1 MRVKRYVVESMPTA
15 FQKIKSELGQ
25 NAVILNTKE
34 FKQGGFLGLFRKKR
48 IEVIAAS
55 EANKE
60 EKVIKQTKPLISE
73 LNSSQPTITKAETKS
88 ASESDVL
95 DEVKKL
101 KEFILKFH
109 TSDEN
114 SKIPN
119 HLKNIQFRLNEHE
132 FEAQLIDNII
142 QHIIEQHDEELSELS
157 ERKTNQIVR
166 NRLIE
171 LLSYHNIQGISPQT
185 KIAYFVG
192 PTGVGKT
199 TTIAKLAADQVLKY
213 NRKIGLITSDTYR
226 IAAIEQLKTY
236 ANILNVPLHIVNSPR
251 DFEIAIEKLQDVDVI
266 LMDTAGR
273 NFRNEMN
280 VSELKSLLKTMKQSE
295 TYLVLSLTTKYKD
308 MKTIANNFMK
318 FGIDKVLFTKMD
330 ETESLGNIFNFMN
343 EFPLKPSYITYGQNV
358 PDDVS
363 VLKYDEVID
372 RIMGDP

>member
-15 FQKIKSELGQ
+15 LQKIKSELGQ

-34 FKQGGFLGLFRKKR
+34 FKQGGFLGLYRKKR

-55 EANKE
+55 ETNKE
-60 EKVIKQTKPLISE
+60 EKVVKENKLQV
-73 LNSSQPTITKAETKS
+73 LNSSLSTITKDESTS
-88 ASESDVL
+88 ASDSDVL

-109 TSDEN
+109 TNEEN

-119 HLKNIQFRLNEHE
+119 HLKDLQLRLNEHE

-142 QHIIEQHDEELSELS
+142 QHIIEQHDEELSKLS
-157 ERKTNQIVR
+157 ESKTNQIAR
-166 NRLIE
+166 EHLIE

-213 NRKIGLITSDTYR
+213 NRKIALITSDTYR
-226 IAAIEQLKTY
+226 IAAIDQLKTY
-236 ANILNVPLHIVNSPR
+236 ANILDVPLHIVNSPK
-251 DFEIAIEKLQDVDVI
+251 DFEIVIEKLQDVDVI

-280 VSELKSLLKTMKQSE
+280 VSELKSLLKTEEQSE
-295 TYLVLSLTTKYKD
+295 TYLVLSLTTKYRD
-308 MKTIANNFMK
+308 MKTITHNFMK

-330 ETESLGNIFNFMN
+330 ETESLGNIFNLVS
-343 EFPLKPSYITYGQNV
+343 EFSLKPSYITYGQNV

>member
-1 MRVKRYVVESMPTA
+1 MRVKRYVVESMPA
-15 FQKIKSELGQ
+15 ALQKIKSELGQ

-34 FKQGGFLGLFRKKR
+34 FKQGGFLGLFSKKR

-55 EANKE
+55 EVNNMENVKKRPQE
-60 EKVIKQTKPLISE
+60 HE
-73 LNSSQPTITKAETKS
+73 LNPSFSTNAKDKS
-88 ASESDVL
+88 TLASGLDVL

-109 TSDEN
+109 INEEN

-119 HLKNIQFRLNEHE
+119 HIKDIQLRLNEHE

-142 QHIIEQHDEELSELS
+142 QQIIEQHDEELNEISES
-157 ERKTNQIVR
+157 KTNQIVR
-166 NRLIE
+166 KHLIE
-171 LLSYHNIQGISPQT
+171 LLSYQNIQGLSPQT

-226 IAAIEQLKTY
+226 IAAIDQLKTY
-236 ANILNVPLHIVNSPR
+236 ATILDVPLHIVNTPK

-280 VSELKSLLKTMKQSE
+280 VSELKSLLKYQKQSE

-308 MKTIANNFMK
+308 MKTITHNFMK

-330 ETESLGNIFNFMN
+330 ETESLGNIFNLMN
-343 EFPLKPSYITYGQNV
+343 EFSLKPSYVTFGQNV